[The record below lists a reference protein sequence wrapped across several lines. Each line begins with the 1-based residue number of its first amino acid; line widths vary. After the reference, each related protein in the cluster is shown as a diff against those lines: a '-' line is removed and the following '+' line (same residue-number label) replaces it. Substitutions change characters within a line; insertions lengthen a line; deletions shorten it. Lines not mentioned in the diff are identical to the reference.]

1 MNFKSRSNN
10 RELMDDP
17 HLDTRLLQ
25 KVYADI
31 NRANTVLHG
40 FTLSLGAIE
49 KIIGENPR
57 DSYTIMDMG
66 CGDGTMLGKVAAFYR
81 NKPVHLEL
89 IGVDFNSKSIAL
101 AKENFKAYSNMR
113 FLELDILA
121 PEARELQCDILLCTL
136 TMHHFDSTEIP
147 IFLNRF
153 VQLSRLG
160 IVINDLQRSKVSYY
174 LFRLYSLLFIKTKIA
189 KHDGL
194 VSIKKAFTKLDLV
207 TFSINLPNVEHHIS
221 WRWAFRYLWI
231 MRIKGKQLPY
241 GRD

>member
-1 MNFKSRSNN
+1 MNFKGRSNA

-17 HLDTRLLQ
+17 HLDTLLLRE
-25 KVYADI
+25 VYADI
-31 NRANTVLHG
+31 NRVNTVLQG
-40 FTLSLGAIE
+40 FSLSLGAIE
-49 KIIGENPR
+49 KIIEENPQT
-57 DSYTIMDMG
+57 SYTIMDMG
-66 CGDGTMLGKVAAFYR
+66 CGDGTMLGKVAAFYK

-89 IGVDFNSKSIAL
+89 IGVDLNSKSIAM
-101 AKENFKAYSNMR
+101 AKENFKAYSNIR

-136 TMHHFDSTEIP
+136 TMHHFDSKEIP
-147 IFLNRF
+147 IFLDRF
-153 VQLSRLG
+153 VKLSRLG

-174 LFRLYSLLFIKTKIA
+174 LFRLFSLIFIKTKIA

-194 VSIKKAFTKLDLV
+194 VSIKSAFTKLDLV
-207 TFSINLPNVEHHIS
+207 NFSINLPNVEHDIC

-241 GRD
+241 GRE